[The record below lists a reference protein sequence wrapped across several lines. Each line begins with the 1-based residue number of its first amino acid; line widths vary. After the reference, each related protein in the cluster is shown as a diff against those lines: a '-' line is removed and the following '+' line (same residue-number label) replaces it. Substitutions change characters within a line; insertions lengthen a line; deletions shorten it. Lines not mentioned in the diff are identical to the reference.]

1 MDSTRARGDAKARY
15 FGLTAEEIAKIGQD
29 AAREARADSLA
40 RGLPVTSVENGIL
53 TREYPDGRIETVR
66 LEG

>member
-40 RGLPVTSVENGIL
+40 RGLPVTGERDGQRI
-53 TREYPDGRIETVR
+53 REYPDGRIEILGPVR
-66 LEG
+66 